1 MVYFEETVTR
11 EETVQMIVETMRKVS
26 AEVSQKLIFIGLAT
40 LMYVLPIPQLVL
52 PYVYRGDVQT
62 TILRLFL
69 IYFSVIVAI
78 EAANR
83 RIDFRKRAVVGICL
97 LGLVIVGLCSVAVS
111 EDWVMALYGQRGREG
126 WFTLVSYYM
135 IFFATTLLR
144 DEKYCRHL
152 LHLFLVFG
160 SIVAVLGFIQFTEI
174 YEFGPYFPGMALAP
188 MHNPNF
194 YGAFAVLFTGVA
206 IGGFFVYEKNLNATH
221 LFAKQNRWIWYG
233 FVLLGYSACIFAGS
247 SLVYVGLIMMLLLYL
262 VLEIVTKRRRFLS
275 FAALLGGL
283 ALVIFVFDMIQGGN
297 VTREITSVG
306 TQIKAEGS
314 VFGDSVGTSRMY
326 TWKRTI
332 RLLPQYFW
340 FGCGIE
346 QLGIISQRI
355 YGPEDPYP
363 FDKAHN
369 EYLNLWV
376 TEGVFAIVFY
386 LVFLFALF
394 LPRVMRF
401 VKRQEEVS
409 ENVTRDVLSRIALFA
424 FFGYI
429 AQAFFNIS
437 VIQVAPY
444 FWVICGFLFR
454 ESSGQ
459 GLVQK
464 GKKNRIGKGQ

>member
-1 MVYFEETVTR
+1 
-11 EETVQMIVETMRKVS
+11 MIVETMRKVS
-26 AEVSQKLIFIGLAT
+26 AEVSQKLIFMGLAV
-40 LMYVLPIPQLVL
+40 LMFLLPIPQLVV
-52 PYVYRGDVQT
+52 PYANRGDVQT

-69 IYFSVIVAI
+69 IYFAVIFAI
-78 EAANR
+78 EAANK

-97 LGLVIVGLCSVAVS
+97 LGLAVIGLCSVAVS

-126 WFTLVSYYM
+126 WFTLMSYYM
-135 IFFATTLLR
+135 IFFITTLLR
-144 DEKYCRHL
+144 EEKYCRWL
-152 LHLFLVFG
+152 LHLFLIFG
-160 SIVAVLGFIQFTEI
+160 SIVAVLGFLQFAEI
-174 YEFGPYFPGMALAP
+174 CEFGPYFPGMAIAP

-206 IGGFFVYEKNLNATH
+206 IGGFFVYEESVTATH
-221 LFAKQNRWIWYG
+221 LFAKSNRWIWYI
-233 FVLLGYSACIFAGS
+233 FILLGYSACIFAGS
-247 SLVYVGLIMMLLLYL
+247 SLVYVGLIMILVLYL
-262 VLEIVTKRRRFLS
+262 VLELITKRRRWIS
-275 FAALLGGL
+275 FAALLLGL
-283 ALVIFVFDMIQGGN
+283 VLLVFVYDTIQGGN

-306 TQIKAEGS
+306 NQIQAEGS

-326 TWKRTI
+326 TWKRTVK
-332 RLLPQYFW
+332 LLPQYFW

-346 QLGIISQRI
+346 QLGIISFRL

-376 TEGVFAIVFY
+376 TEGIFAIVLY

-394 LPRVMRF
+394 LPGVMRF
-401 VKRQEEVS
+401 VKRQKEAS
-409 ENVTRDVLSRIALFA
+409 ESVTRDVVSKIVLFA

-444 FWVICGFLFR
+444 FWMICGLLYR
-454 ESSGQ
+454 GSSGR
-459 GLVQK
+459 
-464 GKKNRIGKGQ
+464 KKALKVR

>member
-1 MVYFEETVTR
+1 
-11 EETVQMIVETMRKVS
+11 MIVEAMRKVS
-26 AEVSQKLIFIGLAT
+26 AEVSQKLILIGLIA
-40 LMYVLPIPQLVL
+40 LMFVLPIPQFVV
-52 PYVYRGDVQT
+52 PYANRGDVQT
-62 TILRLFL
+62 TILRLLL

-78 EAANR
+78 EVANK

-144 DEKYCRHL
+144 DDKYCRL
-152 LHLFLVFG
+152 LMQLFLIFG
-160 SIVAVLGFIQFTEI
+160 SIVAVLGFIQFAGI
-174 YEFGPYFPGMALAP
+174 YEFGPYFPGMAIAP

-206 IGGFFVYEKNLNATH
+206 IGGFFVYEKDRKTTH
-221 LFAKQNRWIWYG
+221 LFGKQNRWIWYG

-262 VLEIVTKRRRFLS
+262 VLEIVTKRRRLLS
-275 FAALLGGL
+275 FVALLGGL
-283 ALVIFVFDMIQGGN
+283 VLLVFVYDMMQGGN

-306 TQIKAEGS
+306 SQIQAEGS
-314 VFGDSVGTSRMY
+314 VFGDSVGTRRVLI
-326 TWKRTI
+326 WKQTLS
-332 RLLPQYFW
+332 LLPKYFW

-346 QLGIISQRI
+346 QLGIVPKTSLGVGAIVA
-355 YGPEDPYP
+355 

-376 TEGVFAIVFY
+376 TEGIFAIVLY

-394 LPRVMRF
+394 LSGVTGI
-401 VKRQEEVS
+401 VKKEKMCF
-409 ENVTRDVLSRIALFA
+409 ENESRKIMSKIALFA

-444 FWVICGFLFR
+444 FWMICGLLFR
-454 ESSGQ
+454 ESSDIR
-459 GLVQK
+459 K
-464 GKKNRIGKGQ
+464 ESRADT

>member
-1 MVYFEETVTR
+1 
-11 EETVQMIVETMRKVS
+11 MIVEAMRKVS
-26 AEVSQKLIFIGLAT
+26 AEVSQKLILIGLIA
-40 LMYVLPIPQLVL
+40 LMFVLPIPQFVV
-52 PYVYRGDVQT
+52 PYANRGDVQT
-62 TILRLFL
+62 TILRLLL

-78 EAANR
+78 EAANK

-144 DEKYCRHL
+144 DDKYCRL
-152 LHLFLVFG
+152 LMQLFLIFG
-160 SIVAVLGFIQFTEI
+160 SIVAVLGFIQFAGI
-174 YEFGPYFPGMALAP
+174 YEFGPYFPGMAIAP

-206 IGGFFVYEKNLNATH
+206 IGGFFVYEKDRKTTH
-221 LFAKQNRWIWYG
+221 LFGEQNRWIWYG

-262 VLEIVTKRRRFLS
+262 VLEIVTKRRRLLS
-275 FAALLGGL
+275 FVALLGGL
-283 ALVIFVFDMIQGGN
+283 VLLVFVYDMMQGGN

-306 TQIKAEGS
+306 SQIQAEGS
-314 VFGDSVGTSRMY
+314 VFGDSVGSSRMLI
-326 TWKRTI
+326 WKQTLK
-332 RLLPQYFW
+332 LLPKYFW

-346 QLGIISQRI
+346 QLGLVCVKAF
-355 YGPEDPYP
+355 GPENFIS
-363 FDKAHN
+363 FDKVHN
-369 EYLNLWV
+369 EYLNLLI
-376 TEGVFAIVFY
+376 TEGIFAVIFY
-386 LVFLFALF
+386 LVFLFVLF
-394 LPRVMRF
+394 LTGVYGMI
-401 VKRQEEVS
+401 KQTGKSS
-409 ENVTRDVLSRIALFA
+409 ESDLKNTISKVVLFA

-444 FWVICGFLFR
+444 FWMVCGLLFR
-454 ESSGQ
+454 EPSDDRYVERK
-459 GLVQK
+459 GLCNKKVR
-464 GKKNRIGKGQ
+464 GKEKA